1 MRNKLI
7 AQRYS
12 KAIILNMEDGMLDS
26 LFEDINSL
34 KAIFSQ
40 DPFLIKSFDSF
51 LYPLKKRIDLAL
63 NVADKLNNK
72 NIWENLFRILIKK
85 HRFTIILDILIDLE
99 ERILDSRN
107 QIKVSLKI
115 AHEQTD
121 KILNDIVKVVK
132 DILKKDVVLDI
143 EIDPEIIGGFIA
155 QTNSILI
162 DGSIKNNLARLIKI
176 RNK

>member
-7 AQRYS
+7 AQRYA
-12 KAIILNMEDGMLDS
+12 KAIILNMEDGALDA
-26 LFEDINSL
+26 LLEDINSL
-34 KAIFSQ
+34 NTIFSQ
-40 DPFLIKSFDSF
+40 DPSLIKSFDSF

-85 HRFTIILDILIDLE
+85 HRFTIIPDILIDLE

-121 KILNDIVKVVK
+121 NILNDIAERIKN
-132 DILKKDVVLDI
+132 ILKKNVVLDI
-143 EIDPEIIGGFIA
+143 EIDPEIIGGFVA
-155 QTNSILI
+155 QTNSVLI
-162 DGSIKNNLARLIKI
+162 DGSIKNNLVRLIRIK
-176 RNK
+176 K

>member
-1 MRNKLI
+1 
-7 AQRYS
+7 
-12 KAIILNMEDGMLDS
+12 MEDRMLDS
-26 LFEDINSL
+26 LLEDINSL
-34 KAIFSQ
+34 NAIFSQ
-40 DPFLIKSFDSF
+40 DPSLIKSFDSF

-63 NVADKLNNK
+63 NVADKLNNE
-72 NIWENLFRILIKK
+72 NIWKNLFQILIKK
-85 HRFTIILDILIDLE
+85 HRFTIIPDILIDLE

-107 QIKVSLKI
+107 QIKVTLKI

-121 KILNDIVKVVK
+121 NILNDIVEVIK

-155 QTNSILI
+155 RTNSLLI

>member
-12 KAIILNMEDGMLDS
+12 KAVILNMEDGMLDS

-34 KAIFSQ
+34 KAIFFQ
-40 DPFLIKSFDSF
+40 DPSLIKSFDSF

-107 QIKVSLKI
+107 QIKVLLKI

-121 KILNDIVKVVK
+121 NILNDIVKVIK

-162 DGSIKNNLARLIKI
+162 DGSIRNNLVRLIRIK
-176 RNK
+176 K

>member
-12 KAIILNMEDGMLDS
+12 KAVILNTEDGMLDS
-26 LFEDINSL
+26 LYEDISSL
-34 KAIFSQ
+34 KIIFSQ
-40 DPFLIKSFDSF
+40 DTSLIKSFDSF
-51 LYPLKKRIDLAL
+51 LYPLKKRLDLAL

-85 HRFTIILDILIDLE
+85 HRFAIIPDILIDLE
-99 ERILDSRN
+99 ERILDSRD

-115 AHEQTD
+115 AHEQND
-121 KILNDIVKVVK
+121 NILNDIVEVVK

-143 EIDPEIIGGFIA
+143 EIDPEIIGVFIA

-162 DGSIKNNLARLIKI
+162 DGSIKNNLVRLIRIK
-176 RNK
+176 K

>member
-12 KAIILNMEDGMLDS
+12 KAVILNIEDGLLDS

-40 DPFLIKSFDSF
+40 DTSLIKFFDSF
-51 LYPLKKRIDLAL
+51 LYPLNKRIDLAL

-72 NIWENLFRILIKK
+72 NIWENLFQILIKK
-85 HRFTIILDILIDLE
+85 HRFTILLDILIDLE

-121 KILNDIVKVVK
+121 EILNDIVEVVK
-132 DILKKDVVLDI
+132 EILKKDVVLDI

-155 QTNSILI
+155 RTNSLLI

>member
-12 KAIILNMEDGMLDS
+12 KAVILNTEDGMLDS
-26 LFEDINSL
+26 LYEDINSL
-34 KAIFSQ
+34 KIIFSQ
-40 DPFLIKSFDSF
+40 DTSLIKSFDSF
-51 LYPLKKRIDLAL
+51 LYPLKKRLDLAL

-85 HRFTIILDILIDLE
+85 HRFTIIPDILIDLE
-99 ERILDSRN
+99 ERILDSRD

-115 AHEQTD
+115 AHEQND
-121 KILNDIVKVVK
+121 NILNDIVEVVK

-162 DGSIKNNLARLIKI
+162 DGSIKNNLVRLIRIK
-176 RNK
+176 K

>member
-1 MRNKLI
+1 VRNKLI
-7 AQRYS
+7 AQRYA

-26 LFEDINSL
+26 LLEDINSL

-40 DPFLIKSFDSF
+40 DPSLIKSFDSF

-107 QIKVSLKI
+107 QIKVLLKI

-121 KILNDIVKVVK
+121 NILNDIVKVIK

-162 DGSIKNNLARLIKI
+162 DGSIKNNLVRLVKI
-176 RNK
+176 NNK

>member
-1 MRNKLI
+1 VRNKLI

-12 KAIILNMEDGMLDS
+12 KAVILNMEDGMLDS

-34 KAIFSQ
+34 KAIFFQ
-40 DPFLIKSFDSF
+40 DPSLIKSFDSF

-162 DGSIKNNLARLIKI
+162 DGSIRNNLVRLIRIK
-176 RNK
+176 K

>member
-12 KAIILNMEDGMLDS
+12 KAVILNMEDGMLDS

-34 KAIFSQ
+34 KAIFFQ
-40 DPFLIKSFDSF
+40 DPSLIKSFDSF

-162 DGSIKNNLARLIKI
+162 DGSIRNNLVRLIRIK
-176 RNK
+176 K

>member
-7 AQRYS
+7 AQRYA
-12 KAIILNMEDGMLDS
+12 KAIILNMEDRMLDS
-26 LFEDINSL
+26 LLEDINSL
-34 KAIFSQ
+34 NAIFSQ
-40 DPFLIKSFDSF
+40 DPSLIKSFDSF

-72 NIWENLFRILIKK
+72 NIWENLFQILIEK

-121 KILNDIVKVVK
+121 NILNDIVAVIK

-162 DGSIKNNLARLIKI
+162 DGSIKNNLVKLI
-176 RNK
+176 

>member
-12 KAIILNMEDGMLDS
+12 KAVILNTEDGMLDS
-26 LFEDINSL
+26 LYEDISSL
-34 KAIFSQ
+34 KIIFSQ
-40 DPFLIKSFDSF
+40 DTSLIKSFDSF
-51 LYPLKKRIDLAL
+51 LYPLKKRLDLAL

-85 HRFTIILDILIDLE
+85 HRFTIIPDILIDLE
-99 ERILDSRN
+99 ERILDSRD

-115 AHEQTD
+115 AHEQND
-121 KILNDIVKVVK
+121 NILNDIVEVVK

-162 DGSIKNNLARLIKI
+162 DGSIKNNLVRLIRIK
-176 RNK
+176 K

>member
-7 AQRYS
+7 AQRYA
-12 KAIILNMEDGMLDS
+12 KAIILNMEDGALDA
-26 LFEDINSL
+26 LLEDINSL
-34 KAIFSQ
+34 NTIFSQ
-40 DPFLIKSFDSF
+40 DPSLIKSFDSF

-85 HRFTIILDILIDLE
+85 HRFIIIPDILIDLE

-121 KILNDIVKVVK
+121 NILNDIAERIKN
-132 DILKKDVVLDI
+132 ILKKNVVLDI
-143 EIDPEIIGGFIA
+143 EIDPEIIGGFVA
-155 QTNSILI
+155 QTNSVLI
-162 DGSIKNNLARLIKI
+162 DGSIKNNLVRLIRIK
-176 RNK
+176 K

>member
-12 KAIILNMEDGMLDS
+12 KAVILNMEDRMLDS
-26 LFEDINSL
+26 LLEDINSL
-34 KAIFSQ
+34 NAIFSQ
-40 DPFLIKSFDSF
+40 DPSLIKSFDSF

-63 NVADKLNNK
+63 NVADKLNNE
-72 NIWENLFRILIKK
+72 NIWKNLFQILIKK
-85 HRFTIILDILIDLE
+85 HRFTIIPDILIDLE

-107 QIKVSLKI
+107 QIKVTLKI

-121 KILNDIVKVVK
+121 NILNDIVEVIK

-143 EIDPEIIGGFIA
+143 EIDPEIIGGFVA
-155 QTNSILI
+155 KTNSILI
-162 DGSIKNNLARLIKI
+162 DGSIKNNLVKLIRIK
-176 RNK
+176 K

>member
-1 MRNKLI
+1 
-7 AQRYS
+7 
-12 KAIILNMEDGMLDS
+12 MEDRMLDS
-26 LFEDINSL
+26 LLEDINSL
-34 KAIFSQ
+34 NAIFSQ
-40 DPFLIKSFDSF
+40 DPSLIKSFDSF

-72 NIWENLFRILIKK
+72 NIWENLFQILIEK

-121 KILNDIVKVVK
+121 NILNDIVAVIK

-162 DGSIKNNLARLIKI
+162 DGSIKNNLVKLI
-176 RNK
+176 

>member
-1 MRNKLI
+1 
-7 AQRYS
+7 
-12 KAIILNMEDGMLDS
+12 MEDGMLDS

-40 DPFLIKSFDSF
+40 DASLIKSFDSF
-51 LYPLKKRIDLAL
+51 LYPLKERIDLAL

-72 NIWENLFRILIKK
+72 NIWENLFQILIKK

-121 KILNDIVKVVK
+121 KILNDIVKVIK

-162 DGSIKNNLARLIKI
+162 DGSIKNNLVRLIKI
-176 RNK
+176 RRKKE

>member
-7 AQRYS
+7 AQRYT
-12 KAIILNMEDGMLDS
+12 KAIILNVEDEALDS
-26 LFEDINSL
+26 LLEDINSL

-40 DPFLIKSFDSF
+40 DPSLIKSFDSF

-72 NIWENLFRILIKK
+72 NIWENLFQILIKK

-121 KILNDIVKVVK
+121 NILNDIVKVIK

-162 DGSIKNNLARLIKI
+162 DGSIKNNLVRLVKI
-176 RNK
+176 NNK